1 MRLSITSDELSADL
15 NTALELLHEF
25 PACREMELRRLGL
38 DTLPNV
44 DPRWLDLVEKALHA
58 RRFKIT
64 ALSATWSDD
73 TNGLLALAERFQ
85 CGLISISLPDDAN
98 EEAPAGFVPFCENA
112 AAKKI
117 TVALRNHPE
126 SIAATAEEALNLID
140 QLAQPNLGFDWC
152 PASGMSSGDGT
163 GLEEIDRIAP
173 KLKMLH
179 VRDAIRR
186 GISADWAP
194 LSKGVIP
201 WEDILEL
208 LFRANYRGPVVLDL
222 GLPYKIR
229 EARTA
234 LPLVARWIDACRLR
248 RSDDD
253 ERDEENEDDEPRFS
267 SRKPPKRR

>member
-25 PACREMELRRLGL
+25 LACREMELRRLGL

-44 DPRWLDLVEKALHA
+44 DPRWLDLIEKSLHA
-58 RRFKIT
+58 RKFKIT
-64 ALSATWSDD
+64 ALSGTWSDA
-73 TNGLLALAERFQ
+73 TTGLLALAERFH
-85 CGLISISLPDDAN
+85 CDLISITLPDDAS
-98 EEAPAGFVPFCENA
+98 EDVPEAFVPFCESA

-126 SIAATAEEALNLID
+126 SIAGTAEEVLNLID
-140 QLAQPNLGFDWC
+140 ELAQPNLGFDWC
-152 PASGMSSGDGT
+152 PASGMSAGDGT
-163 GLEEIDRIAP
+163 GLEDIDRIVP

-186 GISADWAP
+186 GLSADWVP

-248 RSDDD
+248 RADD
-253 ERDEENEDDEPRFS
+253 NEDKNEEEPRFS
-267 SRKPPKRR
+267 NRRPPKRR